1 MTEMDRVLVAVADSR
16 PRWPRLGTAVD
27 LAARLHGELRAI
39 HVVADGDLTT
49 LLEAAGRQAHLTE
62 RRGSAAVSVLRH
74 VRRAGR
80 PGRCA
85 GDDGAGGGRRRPRS
99 CDQARDWPA
108 DLIVVGRTTR
118 RGAGDPFIG
127 IEAQRV
133 LEFCDRPVLL
143 VPG

>member
-1 MTEMDRVLVAVADSR
+1 MTEMRRVLVAVADSPASLAAAR
-16 PRWPRLGTAVD
+16 AAVD

-39 HVVADGDLTT
+39 HVIVDGDVST
-49 LLEAAGRQAHLTE
+49 LIGGASRQTHLTE

-74 VRRAGR
+74 VAALADRAGV
-80 PGRCA
+80 PVTTVQEA
-85 GDDGAGGGRRRPRS
+85 GEVAPRIL
-99 CDQARDWPA
+99 DQARDWPA
-108 DLIVVGRTTR
+108 DLVVLGRTTR

-133 LEFCDRPVLL
+133 LEFCDLPVLV